1 MSATLIAVLLA
12 LLLGH
17 VIKPLR
23 RWRRYE
29 WFDAWL
35 AFLRRQLP
43 TLVTAGWGIVFSLGL
58 PLLLLYL
65 LQARLESWLFGLPGF
80 LFALVVLI
88 YCWGPRDLDQDVD
101 AVCEARDAE
110 ARQSALAELITPG
123 LLRPSADDEV
133 SLVVNLFAQARRR
146 WFGVLF
152 WFLLLGPLGAMLY
165 RLSARGT
172 QHTAQQSL
180 SEWQA
185 AHYRRLLAILDW
197 PVAYLMAAALALVS
211 NFDAVAGAWRHWYQ
225 IRRGHPFD
233 FSTGFLDA
241 AALAATLRT
250 QRETSLDAKDEED
263 GPREPAASVA
273 GSTADPAI
281 RPVMQAAM
289 TLIWR
294 SLTAWLAV
302 IALFVLAGYA

>member
-23 RWRRYE
+23 HWRRYE

-35 AFLRRQLP
+35 AFLARQLP
-43 TLVTAGWGIVFSLGL
+43 TLVTTGWGIVFSFGA

-65 LQARLESWLFGLPGF
+65 LQASLETVLLGIPGF
-80 LFALVVLI
+80 VFALLVLI

-101 AVCEARDAE
+101 AVFEARDAT
-110 ARQSALAELITPG
+110 ARQSALSHLATPG

-172 QHTAQQSL
+172 QPEAAQSI
-180 SEWQA
+180 SELHAVRYQ
-185 AHYRRLLAILDW
+185 RLLAILDW
-197 PVAYLMAAALALVS
+197 PVAHLMAAALALVS
-211 NFDAVAGAWRHWYQ
+211 HFDAVAGAWRHWYQ
-225 IRRGHPFD
+225 IRRGQPFD

-250 QRETSLDAKDEED
+250 RHEARLDAQEQGDEQGD
-263 GPREPAASVA
+263 SSSPAKAPA
-273 GSTADPAI
+273 GHLAALPALS
-281 RPVMQAAM
+281 AAM
-289 TLIWR
+289 TVIWR
-294 SLTAWLAV
+294 ILIAWLAV

>member
-17 VIKPLR
+17 VIKPLA

-43 TLVTAGWGIVFSLGL
+43 TLVTAGWGILFSLGA

-65 LQARLESWLFGLPGF
+65 LQARLESCFYGIPAF
-80 LFALVVLI
+80 LFALLVLI
-88 YCWGPRDLDQDVD
+88 YCWGPRDLDQDVET
-101 AVCEARDAE
+101 VREARDAE
-110 ARQSALAELITPG
+110 ARESALRHLATPG
-123 LLRPSADDEV
+123 LLRPRADDEV

-165 RLSARGT
+165 RFAARGT
-172 QHTAQQSL
+172 QREAAQSM
-180 SEWQA
+180 SELQA
-185 AHYRRLLAILDW
+185 ARYQRLLAILDW

-225 IRRGHPFD
+225 IRRGQPFD

-250 QRETSLDAKDEED
+250 RHEERLEAEED
-263 GPREPAASVA
+263 ASGPVEAVATGESAAAHPAAL
-273 GSTADPAI
+273 PA
-281 RPVMQAAM
+281 MQAAM

-294 SLTAWLAV
+294 ILMAWLAV